1 MVRGG
6 FMNLLEI
13 KLLANLG
20 IEIFKAIKK
29 AKKDNELETVKKD
42 PNTWLANHFGGVRTD
57 TRTAS
62 SNCDGKS

>member
-1 MVRGG
+1 
-6 FMNLLEI
+6 MNLLEI

-29 AKKDNELETVKKD
+29 AKKDDELETVKKD
-42 PNTWLANHFGGVRTD
+42 PNAWLASHFGGVRSD

-62 SNCDGKS
+62 SSGDGES